1 MGLDFSITQI
11 VSTFIIL
18 FALVDVL
25 GGVPIFLSIQAQ
37 GKDLNPFQSSLYGFL
52 IMVAFLFVGDL
63 LLKLFNVDVESFA
76 VAGALVIFIL
86 ALEMLLGIEIFKY
99 DVPGATSSFVP
110 IVFPLI
116 AGPGTFTALLSMRS
130 EYAVE
135 NIVIGLFLNLIV
147 VFVVLKNLKYVRK
160 LVGASGVYVLR
171 KFFGVILLAVS
182 VKLFTANISVLIQ
195 TFF

>member
-1 MGLDFSITQI
+1 MELAFSITEI
-11 VSTFIIL
+11 LSTFIIL

-25 GGVPIFLSIQAQ
+25 GGVPIFLSIQES
-37 GKDLNPFQSSLYGFL
+37 GKDLNPFQSSLYGFI
-52 IMVAFLFVGDL
+52 IMFGFLFVGEML
-63 LLKLFNVDVESFA
+63 LNLFNVDVESFA
-76 VAGALVIFIL
+76 VAGAVVIFIL

-130 EYAVE
+130 EYSVE
-135 NIVIGLFLNLIV
+135 NIVIGLLLNMVI

-171 KFFGVILLAVS
+171 KFFGVILLAVA
-182 VKLFTANISVLIQ
+182 VRLFTANFSVLIKQ
-195 TFF
+195 LF

>member
-1 MGLDFSITQI
+1 MNLDFTQI

-25 GGVPIFLSIQAQ
+25 GGVPIFLSIQST
-37 GKDLNPFQSSLYGFL
+37 GKDLNPVQSSLYGFA
-52 IMVAFLFVGDL
+52 IMVAFLFIGEGILNLFHVDL
-63 LLKLFNVDVESFA
+63 ESFA

-86 ALEMLLGIEIFKY
+86 ALEMLLGVEIFKY

-116 AGPGTFTALLSMRS
+116 AGPGTFTALLTMRADYS
-130 EYAVE
+130 VI
-135 NIVIGLFLNLIV
+135 NIIIGLLLNMVV
-147 VFVVLKNLKYVRK
+147 VFIVLKNLKYVRK

-182 VKLFTANISVLIQ
+182 VGIFTKNLGILVKTLF
-195 TFF
+195 